1 MFVNKVSDDSK
12 YCILHTKCLPSQ
24 RISQIPYTVRA
35 VVRKDESDVAH
46 PTCTSRLSEWNIPEG
61 KKQIRLGEIA
71 SFPFVQ
77 DTYAK
82 KAVSTYKNR
91 KLKLQSRLN
100 FKAMS
105 GSQAIKPKERQSVCK
120 DFFSSI
126 HTIIPKS
133 CFVELM
139 QRKNNRVTTST
150 YVPALNDFA

>member
-1 MFVNKVSDDSK
+1 
-12 YCILHTKCLPSQ
+12 
-24 RISQIPYTVRA
+24 
-35 VVRKDESDVAH
+35 
-46 PTCTSRLSEWNIPEG
+46 
-61 KKQIRLGEIA
+61 
-71 SFPFVQ
+71 
-77 DTYAK
+77 
-82 KAVSTYKNR
+82 
-91 KLKLQSRLN
+91 
-100 FKAMS
+100 MS